1 MHDGQVADAA
11 AVTHAIKE
19 LRKQVGLK
27 TTTVALG
34 VANQRVIVRQVDLPW
49 MPPNELRRSLPIQA
63 QDFIP
68 MPVDEAQ
75 LDFHL
80 LGETSGDG
88 SGRRARVLLVAA
100 SKDMIHSLVDAVRA
114 AGLRPTSV
122 DLASFAVLRS
132 LITADHVGVG
142 SAGAEAVVDIGSSVT
157 NIVVHQGGVPKFVR
171 ILLMGG
177 ADLTRALA
185 DRAGVSADEAER
197 LKRETVLGPIGAGSE
212 NPIERLLDS
221 EVQAFASE
229 VRGSLD
235 YYSAQADSARIDQL
249 IVSGGGSQMSGLV
262 ERLQAATRL
271 PVERA
276 NAFSSL
282 KAPIPGKLG
291 LTDEQLEVA
300 QTVAAVPVG
309 LALGAAA

>member
-1 MHDGQVADAA
+1 
-11 AVTHAIKE
+11 
-19 LRKQVGLK
+19 
-27 TTTVALG
+27 
-34 VANQRVIVRQVDLPW
+34 
-49 MPPNELRRSLPIQA
+49 
-63 QDFIP
+63 
-68 MPVDEAQ
+68 
-75 LDFHL
+75 
-80 LGETSGDG
+80 
-88 SGRRARVLLVAA
+88 
-100 SKDMIHSLVDAVRA
+100 
-114 AGLRPTSV
+114 
-122 DLASFAVLRS
+122 
-132 LITADHVGVG
+132 VG